1 MIVDKLENAQSYYCL
16 GKKFETAFKWL
27 ASQDLKSIAAGKYEI
42 DGTDVHAS
50 VLDMDS
56 KTSEA
61 AKWESH
67 KDFADI
73 QFHIDG
79 GERIGYTH
87 LSDTTVISHDE
98 AKDFIHLSVKNPQF
112 IQMTPGSFLVLL
124 PQDAHQPALG
134 AVEGTTNHLK
144 KIVVKV
150 RL

>member
-16 GKKFETAFKWL
+16 GKSFEKAFKWL
-27 ASQDLKSIAAGKYEI
+27 ASQDLKTLAAGKYEI
-42 DGTDVHAS
+42 DGKDVHAS

-67 KDFADI
+67 KDYADI

-87 LSDTTVISHDE
+87 ISNTTVLSHDE
-98 AKDFIHLSVKNPQF
+98 AKDFIHLSVTDHQYV
-112 IQMTPGSFLVLL
+112 QMSSGCFLVLF

-134 AVEGTTNHLK
+134 AVDGKTNHLK